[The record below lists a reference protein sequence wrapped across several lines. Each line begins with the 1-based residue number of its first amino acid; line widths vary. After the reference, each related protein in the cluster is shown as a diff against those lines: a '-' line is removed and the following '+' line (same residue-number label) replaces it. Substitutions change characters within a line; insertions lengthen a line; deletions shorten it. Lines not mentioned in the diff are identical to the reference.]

1 MEEEKKD
8 DTFDNLDEVFKSEE
22 IIEESLEASEE
33 SGAKKINLK
42 EVLSAGEEDVSLT
55 SKKYVSKRE
64 IWMFGLA
71 AGGQGMIYAI
81 MSSYISEFYL
91 NVAMLPPMFVF
102 WLMLIARI
110 FDAAYDPVIGTI
122 MDRTEL
128 KHGKYKSY
136 VLYTSVPI
144 AILTFLMFYIPN
156 GISQK
161 GLMAYAA
168 VTYILWG
175 MIYSISD
182 VPFWCLPNV
191 ITPNASERGQVIS
204 FSRMINGVGSAVP
217 MAMYMILS
225 FILPLMTHKTGTELD
240 KIQYMTIALFCAIVG
255 GVIFITSHFTTK
267 ERVVVPKTPK
277 RKEKSE
283 EGALMRVLKCKPL
296 MIIVAMGILASG
308 RYLVQVAAI
317 HVARY
322 SFYVGPSLEGLDAEA
337 IDAALRASRGL
348 VSTVFMICSAA
359 GMFGAMLFLPALYKK
374 FNYKQIVI
382 ASCLAGFASSIL
394 MTVLGWFVSFW
405 ACLPFIV
412 ISSIPL
418 GVINVTSY
426 AMIGDALDYMEW
438 ETGKR
443 ETALGSSTQT
453 FVNQFSNAIATSL
466 IVLVYLALKIDP
478 AGIVEASG
486 VFNPLEMPTKVRFGM
501 FSLVSILPGVSM
513 LLCTIPVFFYD
524 LVGKKKN
531 KILKELEEQ
540 RAERGMAIGE

>member
-8 DTFDNLDEVFKSEE
+8 DTFDNLDEVSKSEE
-22 IIEESLEASEE
+22 IIEES
-33 SGAKKINLK
+33 GAKKISLK
-42 EVLSAGEEDVSLT
+42 EALSAGEEDVSLT

-64 IWMFGLA
+64 LWMFGLA

-144 AILTFLMFYIPN
+144 AILTFLMFYIPS

-161 GLMAYAA
+161 SLMAYAA

>member
-8 DTFDNLDEVFKSEE
+8 DTFDNLDEVSKSEE
-22 IIEESLEASEE
+22 IIEES
-33 SGAKKINLK
+33 GAKKISLK
-42 EVLSAGEEDVSLT
+42 EALSAGEEDVSLT

-64 IWMFGLA
+64 LWMFGLA

-144 AILTFLMFYIPN
+144 AILTFLMFYIPS

-161 GLMAYAA
+161 SLMAYAA

-382 ASCLAGFASSIL
+382 VSYLAGFASSIL

>member
-8 DTFDNLDEVFKSEE
+8 DTFDNLDEVSKSEE
-22 IIEESLEASEE
+22 IIEES
-33 SGAKKINLK
+33 GAKKISLK
-42 EVLSAGEEDVSLT
+42 EALSAGEEDVSLT

-64 IWMFGLA
+64 LWMFGLA

-144 AILTFLMFYIPN
+144 AILTFLMFYIPS

-161 GLMAYAA
+161 SLMAYAA

-382 ASCLAGFASSIL
+382 VSCLAGFASSIL